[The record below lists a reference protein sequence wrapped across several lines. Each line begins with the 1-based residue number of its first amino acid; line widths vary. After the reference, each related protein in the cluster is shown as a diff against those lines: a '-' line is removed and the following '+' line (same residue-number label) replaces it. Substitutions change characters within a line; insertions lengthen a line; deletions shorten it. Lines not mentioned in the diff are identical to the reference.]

1 MLPKKIL
8 LDTNVWLDA
17 FDGSRPKSTESAALI
32 ERCVARSIDLLYA
45 VGSVKDVFY
54 LVEASLKR
62 QVRAEGR
69 AMTASQ
75 SSAVASYATACIDA
89 MCENAMAVGADAS
102 DVWLARKYQRVHS
115 DFEDCLVLAAATRAE
130 VDLIVTNDDALLRH
144 SPIAALSSSDALAL
158 LGE

>member
-1 MLPKKIL
+1 
-8 LDTNVWLDA
+8 
-17 FDGSRPKSTESAALI
+17 
-32 ERCVARSIDLLYA
+32 
-45 VGSVKDVFY
+45 
-54 LVEASLKR
+54 
-62 QVRAEGR
+62 
-69 AMTASQ
+69 
-75 SSAVASYATACIDA
+75 
-89 MCENAMAVGADAS
+89 MAVGADAS